1 MKDIKSYVIGFL
13 ICACLFLIMGQMPTM
28 GDEQIKQMK
37 NMAHKMKNAGF
48 MPEPVGRYQGFK
60 GADSKWEY
68 LIDTRNGAMWYS
80 DGDVWVQ
87 PIKEVISE

>member
-1 MKDIKSYVIGFL
+1 MKEIKTFLIGFL
-13 ICACLFLIMGQMPTM
+13 SCACLLLIMGQTM
-28 GDEQIKQMK
+28 SNDQVAQIKQMA
-37 NMAHKMKNAGF
+37 NQMKNAGL
-48 MPEPVGRYQGFK
+48 MPEPFGKYQGFK

-87 PIKEVISE
+87 QIKEVLPE

>member
-13 ICACLFLIMGQMPTM
+13 TCACLFLIMGQTIGNEEVEAMKDM
-28 GDEQIKQMK
+28 ANQMRE
-37 NMAHKMKNAGF
+37 AGL
-48 MPEPVGRYQGFK
+48 MPEIGKYQGFK
-60 GADSKWEY
+60 GRDSDWEY

-87 PIKEVISE
+87 QIKGGLLND